1 MNARPLILLL
11 CLMSLFFT
19 AFSQADDTLLN
30 FNQVTFSVTENQRV
44 ENDFVSVRFI
54 AQAEEKTAQ
63 AVQRQ
68 INQKMHQAQT
78 VLNRYPEITVST
90 QNYRVMP
97 VYNEHKKI
105 QHWKGQQIL
114 HLSFKNQPGLAKI
127 LTKVQPYLNYNDIRF
142 SVSQA
147 QREQTLT
154 SLLKRA
160 LAQYQMQAKLIADA
174 FGQSTYRITQT
185 HIQPPTPPHSFR
197 GGQSAY
203 ASKAISAQEMPVI
216 ETGDTRLS
224 IIVTGR
230 VLISNQK
237 N

>member
-11 CLMSLFFT
+11 CLTSLFFSP
-19 AFSQADDTLLN
+19 FSQADDTLLQ
-30 FNQVTFSVTENQRV
+30 FNRVTFSVTESHRV

-78 VLNRYPEITVST
+78 ILNRYPEITVNT

-105 QHWKGQQIL
+105 QHWKGQQTL
-114 HLSFKNQPGLAKI
+114 HLSLKNQPGLAEI
-127 LTKVQPYLNYNDIRF
+127 LTKVQPYLNYNDIRY
-142 SVSQA
+142 SVSEA
-147 QREQTLT
+147 QREQTMT

-160 LAQYQMQAKLIADA
+160 LAQYQTQAKLIADA

-185 HIQPPTPPHSFR
+185 QIQQTTPSHLYKNAR
-197 GGQSAY
+197 LAY
-203 ASKAISAQEMPVI
+203 APKVASTQATPLI

-224 IIVTGR
+224 ITVSGH
-230 VLISNQK
+230 VLVSNQK